1 MILPVNDQ
9 LKSLFLGALTMIA
22 TKVNGRQDTHGSMIG
37 SSGKAASPLT
47 FWWLFVL
54 VHGFEEPLAA
64 GGAQQTANFNAQFS
78 LLHGQ
83 CQSRTP

>member
-1 MILPVNDQ
+1 
-9 LKSLFLGALTMIA
+9 
-22 TKVNGRQDTHGSMIG
+22 MIG

-64 GGAQQTANFNAQFS
+64 GGAQQTGNSNAQF
-78 LLHGQ
+78 LVAQ
-83 CQSRTP
+83 CQNRTPA